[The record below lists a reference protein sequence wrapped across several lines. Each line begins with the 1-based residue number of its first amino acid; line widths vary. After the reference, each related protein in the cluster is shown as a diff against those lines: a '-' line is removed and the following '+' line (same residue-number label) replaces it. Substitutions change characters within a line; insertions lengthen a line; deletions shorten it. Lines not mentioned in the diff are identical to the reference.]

1 MKLRDLISLS
11 FENLRRRMGR
21 TTLTIIGV
29 VVGTCSI
36 VVMMSLGIA
45 MNVGFEEMLANWGD
59 LTKISVY
66 NWGGGKDI
74 PALDDKI
81 ISEIGKYEHVTVAT
95 PEYRPRYLN
104 AQIVSGKSNRYRMHA
119 YNIVGVYPAA
129 IEALE
134 YELLSGKSLPEKPAP
149 VAGGKGKLVVLA
161 GEHAGFEF
169 EDTKKRG
176 DKARRYQGMVD
187 AHGNPVLPFVDLS
200 KDKLT
205 FIAPKQNEEA
215 SKSKDI
221 TYEMDVVGVMKEDYK
236 KGYVTSAGILM
247 DLTVLKRIESEYMK
261 MNGIKES
268 SNSPRGYDSVIIK
281 VDDMK
286 NVKEVEDKIKALGF
300 GTDSATGQRENMQKQ
315 SQAIQMVLGGLGAVS
330 LFVAALSIANTM
342 TMAIYERTREIGVM
356 KVLGCGLGK
365 IRTMFLLE
373 AAMIGFLG
381 GVFGVVLSY
390 TLSLGLNYFAPLLM
404 QSGLGNFLP
413 MFGTKISVIPPWLA
427 LVGITFSTIIGI
439 LSGIMPANRAVKISA
454 LEAIRHE

>member
-1 MKLRDLISLS
+1 
-11 FENLRRRMGR
+11 
-21 TTLTIIGV
+21 
-29 VVGTCSI
+29 
-36 VVMMSLGIA
+36 
-45 MNVGFEEMLANWGD
+45 
-59 LTKISVY
+59 
-66 NWGGGKDI
+66 
-74 PALDDKI
+74 
-81 ISEIGKYEHVTVAT
+81 
-95 PEYRPRYLN
+95 
-104 AQIVSGKSNRYRMHA
+104 
-119 YNIVGVYPAA
+119 
-129 IEALE
+129 
-134 YELLSGKSLPEKPAP
+134 
-149 VAGGKGKLVVLA
+149 
-161 GEHAGFEF
+161 
-169 EDTKKRG
+169 
-176 DKARRYQGMVD
+176 
-187 AHGNPVLPFVDLS
+187 
-200 KDKLT
+200 
-205 FIAPKQNEEA
+205 
-215 SKSKDI
+215 SKDI